1 MGMYL
6 IAATLFG
13 DTLPLIISVVEV
25 AIALGLVIFVHELG
39 HFAVAKMCGVKCE
52 KFYLGFDIYGLKLAK
67 FTYGETEYGIGVL
80 PLGGYVKMLGQEDN
94 PARVAEELERA
105 KMAHQ
110 PGAHL
115 PDDPAAA
122 EREAAEEAEREHHL
136 ADVGVQG
143 FDASGQPIYNPR
155 SYMAKSVPQRMAII
169 SAGVVM
175 NVIFAFIVATI
186 AYWLGVLGPDYAPV
200 VVGGT
205 SPGSPAWQASLQP
218 DDKVIQIGEVKD
230 PQFRELRNAVTLG
243 DIQAGVDTTV
253 IRAETGTTET
263 INIIPDSRGPFA
275 MIGLSGP
282 RTLEVYLPEREGE
295 FDGVEIQSEPPLE
308 AGDLIVAI
316 DGQPAETYGDLA
328 RAMALNPD
336 KPLTIEVLRGKTKK
350 KEGERITV
358 EVAPRPMRTLG
369 LAMEM
374 GPIMTVQQE
383 SPAAMAGLKP
393 GDRLVAIDGEPIAD
407 PIRLAEE
414 LRTRA
419 GQSVSLTIKR
429 EGSDEAETIENVE
442 LRPTTEMA
450 SLSQL
455 LNPLV
460 IKGQPVVVPALG
472 IAYRVLNRVEAV
484 DADGPAAGKV
494 SPGQVILG
502 ARLIP
507 PKDAKPKGIFKELEL
522 EFTDKEE
529 QANFPALLG
538 ALQDYPADTT
548 VEITLSVGTEDSEP
562 QVVSIES
569 QVAQDWFN
577 PDRVLITQPMDGEL
591 KATSLAQ
598 AMELGAQE
606 TKEALLMVFS
616 FLRKQFEGQISPRM
630 LGGPV
635 TIFKVAKQSADDGLS
650 DLLIFVA
657 MLSAN
662 LAVINF
668 LPIPVLDGGHMVF
681 LALEGIRGKPV
692 GEKVLVGFQTAG
704 FLFIVSL
711 MAFVLALDFGLI
723 SRFN

>member
-1 MGMYL
+1 MGMYF
-6 IAATLFG
+6 IAGILFG
-13 DTLPLIISVVEV
+13 DAIPFIVSVVEV

-67 FTYGETEYGIGVL
+67 FTYGETEYGIGIL

-110 PGAHL
+110 PGASL
-115 PDDPAAA
+115 PDDPAEA

-175 NVIFAFIVATI
+175 NVIFAFIVASI
-186 AYWLGVLGPDYAPV
+186 AYWIGVLGPDYAPV

-218 DDKVIQIGEVKD
+218 DDEVIQIGDVKN

-243 DIQAGVDTTV
+243 DIESGVNTTIVRADT
-253 IRAETGTTET
+253 GMTET

-282 RTLEVYLPEREGE
+282 RTLEVFVPERDGE
-295 FDGVEIQSEPPLE
+295 FSGVQLQSEPPLE
-308 AGDLIVAI
+308 DGDVIVSV
-316 DGQPAETYGDLA
+316 DGQPTESYGDLA
-328 RAMALNPD
+328 HAMALNAD
-336 KPLTIEVLRGKTKK
+336 KPLSIEVLRGKTKK
-350 KEGERITV
+350 DDGERITV

-374 GPIMTVQQE
+374 GPITAVQQE

-393 GDRLVAIDGEPIAD
+393 GDRLVAIDGKPVAD
-407 PIRLAEE
+407 PLLLAEE

-429 EGSDEAETIENVE
+429 EGSDEEETIENVE

-455 LNPLV
+455 LNPSL

-472 IAYRVLNRVEAV
+472 IANRVLNRVEAV
-484 DADGPAAGKV
+484 DPDGPAAGKV
-494 SPGQVILG
+494 SPGQVIVG
-502 ARLIP
+502 AKIIP
-507 PKDAKPKGIFKELEL
+507 PQDAQPQGLFKEVSF
-522 EFTDKEE
+522 EFTDKDE

-538 ALQDYPADTT
+538 AIQEYPVNST
-548 VEITLSVGTEDSEP
+548 VELTLGREEEGGET
-562 QVVSIES
+562 QTVSIES
-569 QVAQDWFN
+569 QIAQGWFN
-577 PDRVLITQPMDGEL
+577 PDRLLITQPMEGKL
-591 KATSLAQ
+591 KATSVAQ

-616 FLRKQFEGQISPRM
+616 FLQKQFEGQISPRM